1 MTYCEKIFSTIKEK
15 GLKQSDLARLL
26 DVSTGQITMWKQRNK
41 TPPAEYLPQ
50 ICEFLGISILD
61 LFDIPYQKSEVEIL
75 YSRLS
80 KDDKAV
86 VDLILNKYKDSAD
99 DNDTKSSNLKIG

>member
-1 MTYCEKIFSTIKEK
+1 MTYSEKIFSIIKEK

-26 DVSTGQITMWKQRNK
+26 NVSTGQVTMWKQRNT

-50 ICEFLGISILD
+50 ICEFLGITILD
-61 LFDIPYQKSEVEIL
+61 LFEIPYKKSEVEVL

-80 KDDKAV
+80 ADDKAV
-86 VDLILNKYKDSAD
+86 VDLILSKYKDASAD
-99 DNDTKSSNLKIG
+99 DTKSSDLKIG

>member
-1 MTYCEKIFSTIKEK
+1 MSYCEKIFTIIKEK
-15 GLKQSDLARLL
+15 SLKQSDLARLL
-26 DVSTGQITMWKQRNK
+26 NVSTGQITMWKQRNK

-61 LFDIPYQKSEVEIL
+61 LLEIPQQKSEVEIL

-80 KDDKAV
+80 PDDKAV
-86 VDLILNKYKDSAD
+86 VDLILNKYKDV
-99 DNDTKSSNLKIG
+99 NDTKSSNLKIG